1 MLRSCALVF
10 LAILLSACQTS
21 GERSPAQVKCVEIPN
36 DLVECSEVA
45 D

>member
-1 MLRSCALVF
+1 MVRSGVLVI
-10 LAILLSACQTS
+10 LVILLSACQTT
-21 GERSPAQVKCVEIPN
+21 GERSSTQVKCVEIPN